1 MLYPMATITAMAG
14 KPQPDEKSGPKPGV
28 PYWHLWTDESGVS
41 HQKQCSLEEFELK
54 SVGDADAQ
62 WNNK

>member
-41 HQKQCSLEEFELK
+41 HQKQCSLEH
-54 SVGDADAQ
+54 SVSR
-62 WNNK
+62 